1 MTSDIRAV
9 AVAVGAWL
17 GAAAGWLHPH
27 QPMVLA
33 VVVVA
38 GVGAAIR
45 VQWARPV
52 TVVLL
57 CAGAVAVLGSDARQL
72 PADVNGRTAR
82 LTAEVT
88 GPPRQIDVGLARTP
102 AVGVPVV
109 INAIEVA
116 GRRWAVHLP
125 ARLFAD
131 AGTIPEGLPE
141 GATVTARARLEP
153 PQPRQ
158 SWVTARVSGDVQVG
172 PGGSR
177 WDAAVQQVRDGLSES
192 TQFGPADGAS
202 LAAGIAIGDES
213 GQSPELATSMQAAGL
228 SHLTAV
234 SGGNFMIILGAIVW
248 LVRLCRRSIPTQVL
262 AAGVGLV
269 AYAAI
274 VGPQPSVLRAAT
286 MAAAGL
292 IGILAGGASRGVA
305 VLAGAVTLLLLI
317 SPELA
322 WSLGFALSVVA
333 TAALQVIAPPLGRR
347 WATWLPRP
355 IALALAVTI
364 SAQAATAPL
373 LLAIDAPVS
382 WVAVPA
388 NLVVAPMIA
397 GITLLGV
404 LAALLGAAI
413 GGAAAVVGTPTAW
426 LATSVVLVANW
437 AQRLSSAALGDLMGR
452 ALVVLGAAVLLLA
465 VVHRLG
471 GQRLVGPVAVVTCVA
486 SLWTLRVSAPDPDWR
501 VIACDV
507 GQGTAV
513 VARSSVGAILLDAG
527 PSGGDVPGC
536 LARAGVDDL
545 AAVVVSHFH
554 IDHVAGLPEVLVSRA
569 SDVVV
574 APAPAAESATRT
586 AVVDLVRGGGVP
598 LSSVAAGQQWTWG
611 DVTATVLWPPAE
623 QRPSVAEANNGSL
636 VVLLEWPDGFRA
648 LVPGDIEPESQQSI
662 MRMWSLGELDV
673 AVIPHHASDHQDPRF
688 ASWARPAVAIAS
700 AGVGNS
706 YGHPA
711 ATTLAEYAAIGA
723 VVRRT
728 DEEGAIVVSV
738 TDGHAA
744 VTAWG

>member
-9 AVAVGAWL
+9 ALAAGAWL

-27 QPMVLA
+27 QPMVMV

-38 GVGAAIR
+38 GVGVAIL

-52 TVVLL
+52 MVVLL
-57 CAGAVAVLGSDARQL
+57 CGVAVAALGSDARQL
-72 PADVNGRTAR
+72 PADVNDRTAR
-82 LTAEVT
+82 ITAQVT
-88 GPPRQIDVGLARTP
+88 GPVRQVDVGLARSP
-102 AVGVPVV
+102 AVSVPAV
-109 INAIEVA
+109 IHSLDVA
-116 GRRWAVHLP
+116 GRRWVVHLP
-125 ARLFAD
+125 TRLFAD
-131 AGTIPEGLPE
+131 ADAMPQTLPE

-158 SWVTARVSGDVQVG
+158 SWATARVSGDMQVG
-172 PGGSR
+172 PASSR
-177 WDAAVQQVRDGLSES
+177 WDTAVQRVRDGLTEA
-192 TQFGPADGAS
+192 TRFGPADGAS

-213 GQSPELATSMQAAGL
+213 SQSPELATSMQTAGL

-234 SGGNFMIILGAIVW
+234 SGGNFMIVLGAIVW
-248 LVRLCRRSIPTQVL
+248 LVRLCRRSIPVQVL
-262 AAGVGLV
+262 AAGVALV
-269 AYAAI
+269 AYAGI

-305 VLAGAVTLLLLI
+305 VLAGAVTLLLLL

-322 WSLGFALSVVA
+322 WSLGFALSVAA
-333 TAALQVIAPPLGRR
+333 TAALQVVAPRIGRH
-347 WATWLPRP
+347 WAAWLPRP
-355 IALALAVTI
+355 IALALAVTV

-373 LLAIDAPVS
+373 LLAISAPVS

-388 NLVVAPMIA
+388 NLVVAPLIA

-426 LATSVVLVANW
+426 LATSVVLVAQW
-437 AQRLSSAALGDLMGR
+437 AQRLSAAAIGDLTGR
-452 ALVVLGAAVLLLA
+452 VLVVLAAAVMLL
-465 VVHRLG
+465 VMVRRLG
-471 GQRLVGPVAVVTCVA
+471 GQRLMGPAAAVICVVG
-486 SLWTLRVSAPDPDWR
+486 LWLLRLSAPTPDWR
-501 VIACDV
+501 VIVCDV

-513 VARSSVGAILLDAG
+513 VARTNAGAVLLDTG
-527 PSGGDVPGC
+527 PAGGDVPGC

-569 SDVVV
+569 TDAVV
-574 APAPAAESATRT
+574 APAPAAQSATKT
-586 AVVDLVRGGGVP
+586 AVVDLVQGGG
-598 LSSVAAGQQWTWG
+598 LALTSAAAGQHWKWG
-611 DVTATVLWPPAE
+611 DVTATALWPPAE
-623 QRPSVAEANNGSL
+623 QRSTVSEANNGSL
-636 VVLLEWPDGFRA
+636 VLLLEWPDGFRV
-648 LVPGDIEPESQQSI
+648 LIPGDIEPESQASI

-688 ASWARPAVAIAS
+688 ASWSRPGVAVAS
-700 AGVGNS
+700 AGADNS

-711 ATTLAEYAAIGA
+711 PTTLAEYAAAGSM
-723 VVRRT
+723 VRRT
-728 DEEGAIVVSV
+728 DEEGAIVISV
-738 TDGHAA
+738 TDGRAE